1 MIKQIKDTARAGVT
15 LVELLV
21 VILIVA
27 ILAVTML
34 PMFKK
39 YVVQAQYAAEPIPL
53 VGHIRTQI
61 GLYQYEHNSL
71 PGGTVGCV
79 FGFERATTSS
89 GTAEA
94 FTRIYY
100 PIDSTSGAV
109 GQKTDVCPTGNSPY
123 LTDMDVSANELNGKR
138 VSPDQVFY
146 ALVKNDAAYEYA
158 IGVFGKKGA
167 NSLPENTGYAVLEAF
182 FPEVLMSKKVSY
194 TVTEKDEQGA
204 DISVTKDTGSD
215 ELGFKLVA
223 TWKNYSGDGADSSD
237 ANTSGQIKFGPGGA
251 AGVCNFIAP
260 SQLGVVK
267 DTSGAV
273 TGGPTDLN
281 ALKTI
286 LGNTLNG
293 SQCGK
298 WEYQAL

>member
-79 FGFERATTSS
+79 FGFARASGGEAFEKTYAPIDDS
-89 GTAEA
+89 GTVKN
-94 FTRIYY
+94 FTK
-100 PIDSTSGAV
+100 DL
-109 GQKTDVCPTGNSPY
+109 PTGATPY
-123 LTDMDVSANELNGKR
+123 LTDMDISANELNGKR
-138 VSPDQVFY
+138 VSPDQVYY

-158 IGVFGKKGA
+158 IGVFGKKG
-167 NSLPENTGYAVLEAF
+167 SGTLPENTGYAVLEAF
-182 FPEVLMSKKVSY
+182 FPTVIVSGSVEY
-194 TVTEKDEQGA
+194 EQSTPDPVTGETTTTTTVTGTDK
-204 DISVTKDTGSD
+204 
-215 ELGFKLVA
+215 GFKLVA
-223 TWKNYSGDGADSSD
+223 TWKNYSGDGVSAE
-237 ANTSGQIKFGPGGA
+237 NTQIQFGGTAGDNICPFIPASQLTGVTSTDL
-251 AGVCNFIAP
+251 AGVRSVVNETIAR
-260 SQLGVVK
+260 S
-267 DTSGAV
+267 T
-273 TGGPTDLN
+273 
-281 ALKTI
+281 
-286 LGNTLNG
+286 
-293 SQCGK
+293 CGK